1 MRNEIVPNPIN
12 LENIQDITTN
22 LKKNHYKFH
31 QFYNLEIEADEYNYI
46 DFMLKYKDNT
56 KAKVLNKTY
65 YDIETYVN
73 ENGDFT
79 DPTKADR
86 PVNSIALYNNV
97 KNTAYLIAFVTD
109 CNITDPVEI
118 ETGIRKMFDDKV
130 LENETYN
137 IPDIT
142 LDIRIV
148 PNEEALIKLFFKLV
162 QEQNTLAL
170 IGFNSNT
177 FDDPYMFNRARVLF
191 GEEATKNIVSEFGM
205 VDQYGQQFEIPDYLL
220 VDLLKLYKPVGSGGG
235 GLGKSLPDF
244 KLNTVAKKE
253 LGITKLDLPGG
264 FRWNYLND
272 IIGYLTYNI
281 FDTLLTFKLDQK
293 LMFMELM
300 FDLSKY
306 NNATMGAT
314 INGRSLIYLYRNDLM
329 YSSQNKLI
337 RAKKFSREVLY
348 EPHIKQE

>member
-1 MRNEIVPNPIN
+1 MIPRPITAD
-12 LENIQDITTN
+12 NIQDITSH
-22 LKKNHYKFH
+22 LKKNQYKFH

-46 DFMLKYKDNT
+46 EYMLKYKDSSR
-56 KAKVLNKTY
+56 AKVLNKTY
-65 YDIETYVN
+65 YDIETFVN

-79 DPTKADR
+79 DPVKADR
-86 PVNSIALYNNV
+86 PVNSVALYNNV
-97 KNTAYLIAFVTD
+97 SNIAYVISFVTE
-109 CNITDPVEI
+109 CNITDPVKI
-118 ETGIRKMFDDKV
+118 EDGIRKMFDEKV

-137 IPDIT
+137 IPDIK
-142 LDIRIV
+142 LNIKIV
-148 PNEEALIKLFFKLV
+148 PDEETLLKIFWELV
-162 QEQNTLAL
+162 QQQNTLAL

-177 FDDPYMFNRARVLF
+177 FDDPYMFNRTRVLF
-191 GEEATKNIVSEFGM
+191 GEEKMKDIASEFGI
-205 VDQYGQQFEIPDYLL
+205 VDTYGSQFEIPDYLL

-264 FRWNYLND
+264 FRETYLND

-348 EPHIKQE
+348 EPHIKIE